1 MVKLKNKSSTL
12 VVICIIT
19 LILTGGTFFFLF
31 LTPTTAQPTDQ
42 KDVLVLSGGKDQY
55 FVERLRIDYNNF
67 NVTLNNTIGTGPL
80 SLNVYDIVLLFDP
93 NLTSQQISNLETY
106 VDGGKSLVIFMGP
119 NLQQN
124 ATLLKTMDIL
134 KDSAPDSLATNIE
147 SMLSLVNDTT
157 NPISKNIAWNSA
169 PDLKPQNMSF
179 IKDSE
184 INSSVN
190 RIVDVYNS
198 SQSLNREE
206 FTAPFIT
213 KSAKGNGSIMLF
225 TGWLQRDPNNQDAS
239 ANIEFSI
246 WPYFNYLI
254 YAMMLEST
262 DTEFDTYEAWSFS
275 PVPHFTEQIILLLIV
290 VVLGCLA
297 AALFITVKRKTGG
310 RIDEETVEALK
321 KRAEEELKE
330 EITEREELEKKI
342 EERGRE
348 DLKDDWEIIGIHRQ
362 LGGFLFTFFIGL
374 LLVVPQ
380 LLLTSYILPLLL
392 DYTYAQASGWYNYAY
407 NLFQIAWLLFDLGT
421 SFALAKYFSEYR
433 VHSPE
438 KAIHYIQ
445 IFVWWQLF
453 TGLAQISIFA
463 FLGSIVFPLTDL
475 AHMTW
480 IFVMFSL
487 VQYPGFFLVFMYT
500 FQGLQRADLHLL
512 TYVSWEIFW
521 LLIGQAIFC
530 YLGRIWGAA
539 NPIFGEALGAGIGYA
554 LARYF
559 DYWMTFFF
567 SLYLFK
573 KQGYSASSCF
583 RIDFTKEE
591 FKESMSYGSKLSFGQ
606 AFVQVG
612 WFIQI
617 LLTSAFIA
625 NYSQE
630 LGYYQL
636 AWTVGMMIQIIVLY
650 GQSLLGAYS
659 EAHSHDKKELT
670 KLYIYEGFRWGN
682 YFGYFLISVLFA
694 VGGLFLIGAAGP
706 DIGGPASEY
715 LPLILVFHGFGIYSW
730 LVDAVFQGTGKTG
743 YAAAVWIL
751 EQAIR
756 AIIMWLLV
764 SIFNDMIWVI
774 IAYWPAVFTKDVV
787 AWIIVRYKV
796 SEFKLYPFK
805 TFITPF
811 IAAVINFFILG
822 FFGNLVF
829 GLDLGDK
836 IINTALIFLVG
847 VFIFIFFYAFIE
859 GLLGGYDDNT
869 LEEFEKASQMVKIPL
884 IGGFARGIYKSA
896 KLGARISPLHNK
908 FPIDV
913 YEKGMEEAFEL
924 TLEKKRLKL

>member
-1 MVKLKNKSSTL
+1 MFKLKNKPSTL
-12 VVICIIT
+12 VIICIIT

-31 LTPTTAQPTDQ
+31 LTPTVGQITE
-42 KDVLVLSGGKDQY
+42 KKNVLVISDGSDEY
-55 FVERLRIDYNNF
+55 FIKSLKIDTSNF
-67 NVTLNNTIGTGPL
+67 NIDVNRTLGTE
-80 SLNVYDIVLLFDP
+80 SLYLNGYDIVIIFDVLL
-93 NLTSQQISNLETY
+93 TAQQIFDLETY
-106 VDGGKSLVIFMGP
+106 IDSGGSSMIFMGP
-119 NLQQN
+119 HLHSN
-124 ATLLKTMDIL
+124 ATLLENVGFIKNADDL
-134 KDSAPDSLATNIE
+134 SLNDE
-147 SMLSLVNDTT
+147 SMLSLVKNSS
-157 NPISKNIAWNSA
+157 NPISSNIAWNSA
-169 PDLKPQNMSF
+169 PDLKQKNMTYLELSNLD
-179 IKDSE
+179 DS
-184 INSSVN
+184 VK
-190 RIVDVYNS
+190 RIIDVYNS
-198 SQSLNREE
+198 SLSALDRQQNRI
-206 FTAPFIT
+206 PFI
-213 KSAKGNGSIMLF
+213 AKRSKVNGSLMLF
-225 TGWLQRDPNNQDAS
+225 TGWLQRESDNLENS
-239 ANIEFSI
+239 ANIEFTI
-246 WPYFNYLI
+246 WPYFNYLL
-254 YAMMLEST
+254 YSMAMNNLGQEV
-262 DTEFDTYEAWSFS
+262 ETYDAWSFS

-290 VVLGCLA
+290 VVLACLA
-297 AALFITVKRKTGG
+297 GALFITVKRRTGG
-310 RIDEETVEALK
+310 KIDQETVEALK
-321 KRAEEELKE
+321 KRAEEEIKE
-330 EITEREELEKKI
+330 EITEREELEKKL

-348 DLKDDWEIIGIHRQ
+348 DLKDDWEVIGIHRQ

-433 VHSPE
+433 VHNPE

-453 TGLAQISIFA
+453 TGLAQITIFA
-463 FLGSIVFPLTDL
+463 FLGAIVFPLTDL

-530 YLGRIWGAA
+530 YLGRLWGAA
-539 NPIFGEALGAGIGYA
+539 NPVFGEALGAGVGYA

-573 KQGYSASSCF
+573 KQGYSASTCF

-591 FKESMSYGSKLSFGQ
+591 FKESITYGSKLSFGQ

-636 AWTVGMMIQIIVLY
+636 AWTVGMMIQVIVLY

-659 EAHSHDKKELT
+659 EAYSHDKENLT

-682 YFGYFLISVLFA
+682 YFGYFLISVLYA
-694 VGGLFLIGAAGP
+694 VGGIFLVGAAGP

-715 LPLILVFHGFGIYSW
+715 LPLILLFHGFGIYSW

-751 EQAIR
+751 EQTIR
-756 AIIMWLLV
+756 ALIMWILV
-764 SIFNDMIWVI
+764 SIFADMRLVI
-774 IAYWPAVFTKDVV
+774 IAYWPAVLSKDIV
-787 AWIIVRYKV
+787 AWIIVRYRI
-796 SEFKLYPFK
+796 SDFKLYPFK

-811 IAAVINFFILG
+811 IAAVINFLVLG

-829 GLDLGDK
+829 SIDLGDK

-847 VFIFIFFYAFIE
+847 VFIFIFFYAFVE

-869 LEEFEKASQMVKIPL
+869 LEEFEKASQMVKVPL
-884 IGGFARGIYKSA
+884 IGNFARGIYKSA
-896 KLGARISPLHNK
+896 KLGAKISPLHNK
-908 FPIDV
+908 YPIDI

-924 TLEKKRLKL
+924 TLEKRRLKL